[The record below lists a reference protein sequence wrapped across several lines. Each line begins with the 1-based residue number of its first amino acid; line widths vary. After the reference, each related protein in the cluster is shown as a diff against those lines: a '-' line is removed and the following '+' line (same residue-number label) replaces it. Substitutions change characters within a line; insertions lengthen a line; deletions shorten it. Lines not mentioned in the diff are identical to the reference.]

1 MTLKSRIGKLGW
13 LFAFAVFYAVA
24 GCLQFVILA
33 FLGFGFFPAAAL
45 GVLSL
50 ITAYGL
56 IKKKR
61 WLTWLITA
69 LLFLGTTFG
78 GFTLY
83 YSILR
88 ETFSPNIQILL
99 FHLALIIYL
108 ALNVIAVVYAL
119 AKRENFQ

>member
-24 GCLQFVILA
+24 GCLQFFLLA
-33 FLGFGFFPAAAL
+33 LSGFRLFPVGVL

-50 ITAYGL
+50 ITTYGL

-61 WLTWLITA
+61 WLTWLVTA

-78 GFTLY
+78 GTILY
-83 YSILR
+83 SSIVI
-88 ETFSPNIQILL
+88 ETFSPNIQTLL

-108 ALNVIAVVYAL
+108 ALNAIAVVYAL

>member
-1 MTLKSRIGKLGW
+1 MTLKSMFGKLSW
-13 LFAFAVFYAVA
+13 LFAFAVFYVVA

-33 FLGFGFFPAAAL
+33 LSGFRLFPAAAL

-56 IKKKR
+56 IKKKK

-69 LLFLGTTFG
+69 LLLLGTTFG
-78 GFTLY
+78 GVTLY
-83 YSILR
+83 SSILI
-88 ETFSPNIQILL
+88 ETFSPNMQTLL
-99 FHLALIIYL
+99 FHLALITYL
-108 ALNVIAVVYAL
+108 ALNAIAVIYTL